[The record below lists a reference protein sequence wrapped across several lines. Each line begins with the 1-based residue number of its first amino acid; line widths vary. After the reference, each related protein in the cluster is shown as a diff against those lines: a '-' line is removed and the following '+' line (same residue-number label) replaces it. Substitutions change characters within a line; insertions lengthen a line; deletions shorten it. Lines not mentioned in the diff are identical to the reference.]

1 MRKIIFLFV
10 IVVFA
15 ACSSDSGDAN
25 SGIRGDGAGGSLARF
40 ALTENYLY
48 TVGEESLS
56 VFDVTNPSEPVF
68 KGDTYI
74 GFDIETLFALG
85 DNLFVGSRLGMFI
98 YDISAPENPL
108 QLAEVSHVRSCD
120 PVVSSGNYTYV
131 TLHTNSSC
139 EGDINQLEIYNTENL
154 LYPEL
159 LTTVQMNQPIGL
171 GLYENF
177 LLVADLNVVRILDV
191 SEPQFPNLVSSIP
204 VKGFDLI
211 IRENE
216 LFVIGEESLTQY
228 QLAIENNDITYSEV
242 SEIVY

>member
-1 MRKIIFLFV
+1 M
-10 IVVFA
+10 
-15 ACSSDSGDAN
+15 
-25 SGIRGDGAGGSLARF
+25 
-40 ALTENYLY
+40 
-48 TVGEESLS
+48 
-56 VFDVTNPSEPVF
+56 FDVTNPSEPVF
-68 KGDTYI
+68 KVDTYI

-177 LLVADLNVVRILDV
+177 LLVADLNVVRVLDV

-228 QLAIENNDITYSEV
+228 QLAIENNDIAYSEV
-242 SEIVY
+242 SEIVF

>member
-85 DNLFVGSRLGMFI
+85 DKLFVGSRLGMYI

-120 PVVSSGNYTYV
+120 PVISSGDFTYV
-131 TLHTNSSC
+131 TLHTNSFVKAIS
-139 EGDINQLEIYNTENL
+139 INWRFTIQ
-154 LYPEL
+154 
-159 LTTVQMNQPIGL
+159 
-171 GLYENF
+171 
-177 LLVADLNVVRILDV
+177 
-191 SEPQFPNLVSSIP
+191 
-204 VKGFDLI
+204 K
-211 IRENE
+211 
-216 LFVIGEESLTQY
+216 
-228 QLAIENNDITYSEV
+228 TYCSQN
-242 SEIVY
+242 Y

>member
-204 VKGFDLI
+204 VKGCFNFKNLHYI
-211 IRENE
+211 NTLR
-216 LFVIGEESLTQY
+216 F
-228 QLAIENNDITYSEV
+228 
-242 SEIVY
+242 

>member
-68 KGDTYI
+68 KVDTYI

-177 LLVADLNVVRILDV
+177 LLVADLNVVRVLDV

-228 QLAIENNDITYSEV
+228 QLAIENNDIAYSEV
-242 SEIVY
+242 SEIVF